1 MPVTGSPVQIYLLMK
16 GETKMNTLSLKS
28 FDIPTIARYSVGLDE
43 LFDTLT
49 RSVNAG
55 NTSNY
60 PPYNIIR
67 YDDNRYSVELA
78 IAGFKEDEIDITV
91 HEGYLTVE
99 GQQKIK
105 TGDVDGPVYLHH
117 GISKRDFRKTWPLGN
132 HVEVTTAN
140 IVDGILTINL
150 ERKIPEELK
159 PKKIAIS
166 SKKR

>member
-1 MPVTGSPVQIYLLMK
+1 MK
-16 GETKMNTLSLKS
+16 GEKKMSTLTLKA

-43 LFDTLT
+43 LFDTLS

-55 NTSNY
+55 TNSNY

-67 YDDNRYSVELA
+67 YDENRYAVEIAL
-78 IAGFKEDEIDITV
+78 AGFKEDEVEITV

-99 GQQKIK
+99 GQQKVK
-105 TGDVDGPVYLHH
+105 TGDLDGPVYLHH

-132 HVEVTTAN
+132 HVEVTAAN
-140 IVDGILTINL
+140 FADGVLTVAL
-150 ERKIPEELK
+150 ERIVPEEMK
-159 PKKIAIS
+159 PKKIAIT

>member
-1 MPVTGSPVQIYLLMK
+1 MS
-16 GETKMNTLSLKS
+16 TLTLKA

-43 LFDTLT
+43 LFDTLS

-55 NTSNY
+55 TNSNY

-67 YDDNRYSVELA
+67 YDENRYGVEIAL
-78 IAGFKEDEIDITV
+78 AGFKEDEVEITV

-99 GQQKIK
+99 GQQKVK
-105 TGDVDGPVYLHH
+105 TGDLDGPVYLHH

-132 HVEVTTAN
+132 HVEVTAAN
-140 IVDGILTINL
+140 FADGVLTVAL
-150 ERKIPEELK
+150 ERIVPEEMK
-159 PKKIAIS
+159 PKKIAIT

>member
-1 MPVTGSPVQIYLLMK
+1 MK
-16 GETKMNTLSLKS
+16 GEPKMSTLTLKA

-43 LFDTLT
+43 LFDTLS

-55 NTSNY
+55 NNNNY

-78 IAGFKEDEIDITV
+78 VAGFKEDEIEITT

-99 GQQKIK
+99 GQQKTK
-105 TGDVDGPVYLHH
+105 TGELDGPIYLHH

-132 HVEVTTAN
+132 HVEVTGAN
-140 IVDGILTINL
+140 IVDGILTVNL
-150 ERKIPEELK
+150 ERKIPEEMK

>member
-1 MPVTGSPVQIYLLMK
+1 MSTLTLK
-16 GETKMNTLSLKS
+16 G

-43 LFDTLT
+43 LFDTLS

-55 NTSNY
+55 TNSNY

-67 YDDNRYSVELA
+67 YDENRYAVELA
-78 IAGFKEDEIDITV
+78 VAGFKEDEIDITV

-99 GQQKIK
+99 GNQRVK
-105 TGDVDGPVYLHH
+105 TADSENPAVYLHH

-132 HVEVTTAN
+132 HVEVTSAHFS
-140 IVDGILTINL
+140 DGILTINL
-150 ERKIPEELK
+150 ERRIPEEMK

>member
-1 MPVTGSPVQIYLLMK
+1 MPNIRVPVQNLLMK

-43 LFDTLT
+43 LFDTLN

-55 NTSNY
+55 SNNNY

-67 YDDNRYSVELA
+67 YDENRYSVELA
-78 IAGFKEDEIDITV
+78 VAGFKEDEIDITV

-99 GQQKIK
+99 GQKKNK
-105 TGDVDGPVYLHH
+105 TSELDGPVYLHV
-117 GISKRDFRKTWPLGN
+117 GISQRDFRKTWPLGN
-132 HVEVTTAN
+132 HVEVTGAN
-140 IVDGILTINL
+140 FVDGILTVNL
-150 ERKIPEELK
+150 ERQIPEEMK
-159 PKKIAIS
+159 PKKIVIQ

>member
-1 MPVTGSPVQIYLLMK
+1 MS
-16 GETKMNTLSLKS
+16 TLTLKA

-43 LFDTLT
+43 LFDTLS

-55 NTSNY
+55 SNSNY

-67 YDDNRYSVELA
+67 YDENRYSVEIAL
-78 IAGFKEDEIDITV
+78 AGFKEDEVEITV

-99 GQQKIK
+99 GQQKAK
-105 TGDVDGPVYLHH
+105 TVDLDGPVYLHH

-132 HVEVTTAN
+132 HVEVTAAN
-140 IVDGILTINL
+140 FSDGILTVSL
-150 ERKIPEELK
+150 ERRVPEEMK

-166 SKKR
+166 SKKH

>member
-1 MPVTGSPVQIYLLMK
+1 MK
-16 GETKMNTLSLKS
+16 GERKMSTLTLKA
-28 FDIPTIARYSVGLDE
+28 FDIPTIARYSVGLDD
-43 LFDTLT
+43 LFDTLV
-49 RSVNAG
+49 RSANAG
-55 NTSNY
+55 SNSNY

-67 YDDNRYSVELA
+67 YDENSYAVELA
-78 IAGFKEDEIDITV
+78 VSGFKEDEIEITV

-99 GQQKIK
+99 GQQQVR
-105 TGDVDGPVYLHH
+105 TTDPENAAVYLHH

-132 HVEVTTAN
+132 HVEVTSAN

-150 ERKIPEELK
+150 ERQIPEEMK

>member
-1 MPVTGSPVQIYLLMK
+1 MS
-16 GETKMNTLSLKS
+16 TLTLKA

-43 LFDTLT
+43 LFDTLS

-55 NTSNY
+55 NNSNY

-67 YDDNRYSVELA
+67 YDDNRYAVELA
-78 IAGFKEDEIDITV
+78 VAGFKEDEIDITV

-99 GQQKIK
+99 GNQRVK
-105 TGDVDGPVYLHH
+105 TTDLENAAVYLHH

-132 HVEVTTAN
+132 HVEVTSAN
-140 IVDGILTINL
+140 IVDGILTVNL
-150 ERKIPEELK
+150 ERQVPEEMK
-159 PKKIAIS
+159 PKKIALT

>member
-1 MPVTGSPVQIYLLMK
+1 MK
-16 GETKMNTLSLKS
+16 GERKMSTLTLKA

-43 LFDTLT
+43 LFDTLS

-55 NTSNY
+55 TNSNY

-67 YDDNRYSVELA
+67 HDENCYAVEIA
-78 IAGFKEDEIDITV
+78 VAGFKEDEIDITV

-99 GQQKIK
+99 GQQKSKIAD
-105 TGDVDGPVYLHH
+105 TENPAVYLHH

-132 HVEVTTAN
+132 HVEVTGAN
-140 IVDGILTINL
+140 FADGILTVNL
-150 ERKIPEELK
+150 ERIIPEEMK

>member
-1 MPVTGSPVQIYLLMK
+1 MS
-16 GETKMNTLSLKS
+16 TLTLKA

-43 LFDTLT
+43 LFDTLS

-55 NTSNY
+55 TNSNY

-67 YDDNRYSVELA
+67 HDENKYSVEIA
-78 IAGFKEDEIDITV
+78 VAGFKEDEIDITV

-99 GQQKIK
+99 GQQKSKIA
-105 TGDVDGPVYLHH
+105 DAENPAVYLHH

-132 HVEVTTAN
+132 HVEVTGAN
-140 IVDGILTINL
+140 FADGILTVNL
-150 ERKIPEELK
+150 ERIIPEEMK
-159 PKKIAIS
+159 PKKIAIT